1 MFKDIQYEL
10 EMVAKREHLLRQ
22 DIEYLAQQYIEGNT

>member
-10 EMVAKREHLLRQ
+10 EMVAKREHLRYYV
-22 DIEYLAQQYIEGNT
+22 EYLRYYVEYLRYY